1 MGRSGLDTWAEKIN
15 MESEFPVFRPTRQ
28 CFKKALAAYQKRFL
42 ADPPG
47 AGFSE
52 ARYQAIILA
61 LEVNQPATEQ
71 DIADFEV
78 RHEDKRK

>member
-1 MGRSGLDTWAEKIN
+1 

-28 CFKKALAAYQKRFL
+28 CFKKALAAYRKQFN
-42 ADPPG
+42 APPPG
-47 AGFSE
+47 DGFSE
-52 ARYQAIILA
+52 ARYQAILLA
-61 LEVNQPATEQ
+61 LEVNRPATEQ